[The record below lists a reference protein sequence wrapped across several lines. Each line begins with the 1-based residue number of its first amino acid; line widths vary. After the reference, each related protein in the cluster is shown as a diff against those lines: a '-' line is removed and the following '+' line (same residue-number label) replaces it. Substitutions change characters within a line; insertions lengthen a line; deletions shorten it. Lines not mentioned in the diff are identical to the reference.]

1 MYRANTCIP
10 ILAFLDGSGRIYF
23 SIEDVIPLSLKVV
36 YTLFVC
42 ALVPIYWRQY
52 GPANF
57 LWFSDI
63 ALFALVP
70 ALWLENVLLVSM
82 MAISVVFFEALW
94 NIDFF
99 FRLLTGKSLI
109 GLSAYM
115 FDPKIPLFIRGL
127 SCFHIVLPLLLLWM
141 LHRFGYDHQAL
152 VWQTILALVVLPLS
166 YLVSN
171 RRENVNWVYG
181 FGDNP
186 QRILPAPLFVIL
198 LMLLFPLV
206 VYLPTHLL
214 FARIFRAAGA

>member
-1 MYRANTCIP
+1 
-10 ILAFLDGSGRIYF
+10 
-23 SIEDVIPLSLKVV
+23 VIPLGLKII

-63 ALFALVP
+63 ALLGLVP
-70 ALWLENVLLVSM
+70 ALWMENALLVSM
-82 MAISVVFFEALW
+82 LAVSVVFFEAFW

-99 FRLLTGKSLI
+99 FQFATGKSLI

-127 SCFHIVLPLLLLWM
+127 SCFHIVLPLILLWGVHW
-141 LHRFGYDHQAL
+141 LGYDRRAFL
-152 VWQTILALVVLPLS
+152 WQTIVTLVVLPLS

-171 RRENVNWVYG
+171 PHENVNWVYG
-181 FGDNP
+181 LG
-186 QRILPAPLFVIL
+186 QHRQKILPARLFVIL
-198 LMLLFPLV
+198 LMLLFPLII
-206 VYLPTHLL
+206 YLPTHLL
-214 FARIFRAAGA
+214 FARIFRVVGS

>member
-1 MYRANTCIP
+1 
-10 ILAFLDGSGRIYF
+10 
-23 SIEDVIPLSLKVV
+23 VIPLGLKVI

-63 ALFALVP
+63 ALLALVP
-70 ALWLENVLLVSM
+70 ALWLENALLVSM
-82 MAISVVFFEALW
+82 TAISVVFFEALW
-94 NIDFF
+94 NVDFF
-99 FRLLTGKSLI
+99 VRLLTGKALI

-115 FDPKIPLFIRGL
+115 SDSKIPLFIRGL
-127 SCFHIVLPLLLLWM
+127 SCFHIVLPLLLLWT
-141 LHRFGYDHQAL
+141 LYRLGYDQRAF
-152 VWQTILALVVLPLS
+152 VWQTLVALVVLPLS
-166 YLVSN
+166 YLVGN
-171 RRENVNWVYG
+171 PQENVNWVYG
-181 FGDNP
+181 FGQNP

-214 FARIFRAAGA
+214 FARIFRAAGS

>member
-1 MYRANTCIP
+1 
-10 ILAFLDGSGRIYF
+10 
-23 SIEDVIPLSLKVV
+23 VIPLGLKII

-63 ALFALVP
+63 ALLALVP
-70 ALWLENVLLVSM
+70 ALWLENALLVSI

-99 FRLLTGKSLI
+99 FRLATGKSLI

-115 FDPKIPLFIRGL
+115 FDPKVPLFIRAL
-127 SCFHIVLPLLLLWM
+127 SCFHIILPVLFLWL
-141 LHRFGYDHQAL
+141 LHRLGYDQRAFL
-152 VWQTILALVVLPLS
+152 WQTMVAVVVLPVS
-166 YLVSN
+166 YLLSN
-171 RRENVNWVYG
+171 PQENVNWVYG
-181 FGDNP
+181 FGQNP
-186 QRILPAPLFVIL
+186 QKILPAPLLVIL

-206 VYLPTHLL
+206 IYLPTHLV
-214 FARIFRAAGA
+214 FARIFRAAGP

>member
-1 MYRANTCIP
+1 MIP
-10 ILAFLDGSGRIYF
+10 FG
-23 SIEDVIPLSLKVV
+23 VKVL

-63 ALFALVP
+63 ALLALVP
-70 ALWLENVLLVSM
+70 ALWLENALLVSM
-82 MAISVVFFEALW
+82 IAISLVFFEALW
-94 NIDFF
+94 NVDFF
-99 FRLLTGKSLI
+99 FRLSTGKSLI

-115 FDPKIPLFIRGL
+115 FDPKIHLSIRGL
-127 SCFHIVLPLLLLWM
+127 SCFHIVLPPLLLWM
-141 LHRFGYDHQAL
+141 LYRLGYDQRAFIL
-152 VWQTILALVVLPLS
+152 QTIVALVVLPLS

-171 RRENVNWVYG
+171 PQENVNWVYG
-181 FGDNP
+181 FGQTP

-206 VYLPTHLL
+206 IYLPTHLL
-214 FARIFRAAGA
+214 FAKIFRAAGS

>member
-1 MYRANTCIP
+1 M
-10 ILAFLDGSGRIYF
+10 
-23 SIEDVIPLSLKVV
+23 IPLSLKVV

-42 ALVPIYWRQY
+42 AVVPIYWRQY

-63 ALFALVP
+63 ALLALVP
-70 ALWLENVLLVSM
+70 ALWLENTLLVSM
-82 MAISVVFFEALW
+82 VAISVMFFEALW

-127 SCFHIVLPLLLLWM
+127 SCFHIVLPLLLVWT
-141 LHRFGYDHQAL
+141 LHRLGYDQRAF
-152 VWQTILALVVLPLS
+152 VWQTIVALVVLPLS

-171 RRENVNWVYG
+171 QQENVNWVYG
-181 FGDNP
+181 FGQNP
-186 QRILPAPLFVIL
+186 QRILPASLFVMG
-198 LMLLFPLV
+198 LMLLSPFV
-206 VYLPTHLL
+206 VYLPTHFL
-214 FARIFRAAGA
+214 FTRIFRAAGP